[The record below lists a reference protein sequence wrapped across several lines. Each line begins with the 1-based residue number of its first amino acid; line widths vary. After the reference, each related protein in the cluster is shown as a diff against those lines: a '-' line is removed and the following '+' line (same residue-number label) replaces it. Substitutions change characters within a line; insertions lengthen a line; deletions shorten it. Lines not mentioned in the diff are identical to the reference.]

1 MEEVYRLVT
10 TFKKAINMG
19 GQKTRT
25 DEPQEK
31 ESSHGFVLFVDEK
44 NEQS

>member
-1 MEEVYRLVT
+1 MMKWRGSHTLE
-10 TFKKAINMG
+10 KAINMRS
-19 GQKTRT
+19 QKTRT
-25 DEPQEK
+25 NEPQEE